1 MSTASEQPKKKRRV
15 DLQKNVESNPSPSQL
30 PLVRPNQIP
39 KSSKDP
45 NRGMYPRIRNKR
57 SAACASF
64 TKASQLLKESSEK
77 KDEPIK
83 NGISDVSNPSVSSD
97 DANVPSTSQSSE
109 YPKKKKN
116 KFAHQ
121 TSCYRSASNAKQKI
135 RNRSSVSKSSHKISH
150 YFKPIFRYSN
160 KKTIKKSTNTSVFD
174 GSPPVDCT
182 SNDCYSLPLDGNNIH
197 LSVPDLIYNDFESS
211 NDIPGPSGYVFPQ
224 KRSDKEIAETP
235 DRETVF
241 QTTLKETKHLLN
253 DTDTSDSDD
262 GIAQPNYFETLPP
275 HIIELILCQIP
286 FVDLM
291 RNARVCKTWCDI
303 INAENF
309 IEWKKIY
316 YRLKKDSD
324 KGPLHMEWICSQLS
338 IDAAENCFGGLI
350 KFFYQYYK
358 KCHQ

>member
-1 MSTASEQPKKKRRV
+1 
-15 DLQKNVESNPSPSQL
+15 
-30 PLVRPNQIP
+30 
-39 KSSKDP
+39 
-45 NRGMYPRIRNKR
+45 MYPRIRNKR

-77 KDEPIK
+77 KDESIK
-83 NGISDVSNPSVSSD
+83 NEVADVSNPSVSSN

-109 YPKKKKN
+109 YPKKKIN
-116 KFAHQ
+116 KFSQ
-121 TSCYRSASNAKQKI
+121 RTSCYKSASNAKQKI
-135 RNRSSVSKSSHKISH
+135 RNRSSVSKSSHKILH

-182 SNDCYSLPLDGNNIH
+182 SNDCDTLPLM
-197 LSVPDLIYNDFESS
+197 
-211 NDIPGPSGYVFPQ
+211 
-224 KRSDKEIAETP
+224 KRFDKEIAETP
-235 DRETVF
+235 VKETVF
-241 QTTLKETKHLLN
+241 HSTLKEPKHLLN

-262 GIAQPNYFETLPP
+262 GIARPNYFETLPP

-291 RNARVCKTWCDI
+291 RNALVCKTWCDI
-303 INAENF
+303 INAESF

-324 KGPLHMEWICSQLS
+324 KGPLHMEWICSQVS

-350 KFFYQYYK
+350 K
-358 KCHQ
+358 